1 MKYIY
6 TLIYFILFITNV
18 FSQIA
23 EEKMP
28 SDKSQLTDYYL
39 DLSEKQLGI
48 NDKNALF
55 YAQKS
60 LKLSKDNKNNLN
72 QIRSLLLISK
82 SYFTSDKDS
91 SLFFVDKAI
100 DLCEK
105 EKNISFNAALN
116 NHKGDIY
123 YYKTE
128 FQEAEKYY
136 TISLSVLQETKDTV
150 ILIQTYNKLGM
161 TNFMKSNYTKAIEYF
176 IEQLKLAEKIEFL
189 EAQASSKNNIAMTY
203 ASDKNYENSLV
214 YYKEALVLYTELKSD
229 FGLAIVFNN
238 IGNIYVEL
246 NNYDSALFYFKKTY
260 YISNRLNDDVFLA
273 ISNTNISEIL
283 VLKNDTKNVKSLL
296 DSAITIFIKNNKLD
310 YLSSAYYIYG
320 KFYINQQD
328 IDNSL
333 DFFYKSLNICNQIN
347 NKNLSIK
354 IYNDL
359 SDLYLSKQDYK
370 NSLLFYKKSISLK
383 DSIYTYE
390 NTLKINQLK
399 LNYETEK
406 KDNEIK
412 NNLFKIL
419 KQKKIIQI
427 FELVVFFF
435 ILFIIAVFVFYKKL
449 NNSYKK
455 LVEINLELLET
466 KSKNEQK
473 DIIIDEEKENID
485 DEVED
490 DKSIKKHYKYN
501 LSEEQIQ
508 NLHTDIKKLIQE
520 EFYLDTEMTL
530 DKMSI
535 ILNTNKLYLSQF
547 INSEYNKN
555 FNNFLNQFRIEKA
568 QKLLISNEFDY
579 YSLDGIAKMVG
590 FNSRSTFYAT
600 FKKITGVTPLFFK
613 NSNSIN

>member
-1 MKYIY
+1 MKFIY
-6 TLIYFILFITNV
+6 KILIYLSLFSTYA
-18 FSQIA
+18 FSQSSTDNL
-23 EEKMP
+23 P
-28 SDKSQLTDYYL
+28 SDKLQLTDYYL

-48 NDKNALF
+48 NDKNALI

-60 LKLSKDNKNNLN
+60 LKLSKDNNLN

-82 SYFTSDKDS
+82 SYFVSNKDS
-91 SLFFVDKAI
+91 SLYFINLA
-100 DLCEK
+100 LNLSEK
-105 EKNISFNAALN
+105 EKNTSFIATLN
-116 NHKGDIY
+116 NHKGDIFY
-123 YYKTE
+123 NKTDY
-128 FQEAEKYY
+128 QEAEKYY
-136 TISLSVLQETKDTV
+136 SISLSILFETKDTIV
-150 ILIQTYNKLGM
+150 LIQTYNKLGM

-203 ASDKNYENSLV
+203 ASDKNYENSLI
-214 YYKEALVLYTELKSD
+214 YYKEAFVLYNELKSD
-229 FGLAIVFNN
+229 FGIAIVFNN
-238 IGNIYVEL
+238 IGNIYIEL
-246 NNYDSALFYFKKTY
+246 KNLDSALYYFQKTY
-260 YISNRLNDDVFLA
+260 KISKKINDDILIA
-273 ISNTNISEIL
+273 ISNTNIAEIL
-283 VLKNDTKNVKSLL
+283 ILKNDLKNVKSLL
-296 DSAITIFIKNNKLD
+296 DSAITIFQLNNKLD
-310 YLSSAYYIYG
+310 YLSSAFYIYG
-320 KFYINQQD
+320 RYFFYKND
-328 IDNSL
+328 IENSL
-333 DFFYKSLNICNQIN
+333 LYFYKSLDVCNQIS

-370 NSLLFYKKSISLK
+370 NSLLFYQKCINLK

-390 NTLKINQLK
+390 NTVKINQLK

-427 FELVVFFF
+427 FELIVFFF
-435 ILFIIAVFVFYKKL
+435 ILFIIAVFIFYKKL
-449 NNSYKK
+449 NKSYKK

-473 DIIIDEEKENID
+473 EIIFDKEKDIIEDDNDE
-485 DEVED
+485 

-501 LSEEQIQ
+501 LSEEQIL
-508 NLHTDIKKLIQE
+508 NLRSDIKKLIQE

-530 DKMSI
+530 EKMSM

-555 FNNFLNQFRIEKA
+555 FNNFLNQYRIEKA

-579 YSLDGIAKMVG
+579 YSLDGIAKIVG

-613 NSNSIN
+613 NSNTLN